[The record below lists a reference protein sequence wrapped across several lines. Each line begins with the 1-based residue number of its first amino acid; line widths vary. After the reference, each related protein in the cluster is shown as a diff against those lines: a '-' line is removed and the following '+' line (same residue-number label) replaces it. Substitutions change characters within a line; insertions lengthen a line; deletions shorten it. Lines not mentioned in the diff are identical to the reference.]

1 MAFRLSSRKL
11 MYGIIG
17 TGCTSMCVYIRV
29 KLPEVIGTDLPG
41 GLGNDIVRML
51 FGKTRLISISD
62 LTLEED
68 GASQEI
74 IKIKTVVLKV
84 KL

>member
-1 MAFRLSSRKL
+1 

-17 TGCTSMCVYIRV
+17 TSCTSMCVYIRV

-51 FGKTRLISISD
+51 FGKTKLISISD
-62 LTLEED
+62 LSLKED
-68 GASQEI
+68 GGSQEV
-74 IKIKTVVLKV
+74 IKIKTVVSKV
-84 KL
+84 KF